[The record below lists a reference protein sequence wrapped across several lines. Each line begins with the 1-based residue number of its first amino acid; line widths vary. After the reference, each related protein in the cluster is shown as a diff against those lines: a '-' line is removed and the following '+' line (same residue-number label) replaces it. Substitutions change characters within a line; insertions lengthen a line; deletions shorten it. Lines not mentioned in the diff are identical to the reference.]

1 MLALLFIGIPLLGKK
16 KNKNSAGFFF
26 FFNFLRIKVCL
37 WLVVDAGVN
46 INRVSNCRDI
56 NRVSKTRF
64 PGGHQMEKRQI
75 RLDQNIKIESLR
87 LDL

>member
-1 MLALLFIGIPLLGKK
+1 MTWEEEEQEL
-16 KNKNSAGFFF
+16 SWFFF

-64 PGGHQMEKRQI
+64 PGGHQMEKCQI

>member
-26 FFNFLRIKVCL
+26 FFFLRIKVCL